1 MKFNLPPTLV
11 GHDRYRWLLGLLG
24 LALLASCVLSLGF
37 GSARVPASVVWQ
49 ILLHKV
55 LGVGPDVPT
64 WTAGQEHI
72 VWLIRVP
79 RMLLGAL
86 VGAGLALTGAVLQAT
101 TRNPLA
107 DPHLLGVTSGATLGA
122 VIVVLHVG
130 ELIGVLTLPLA
141 AFIGALCSM
150 LMVLAIASRQG
161 RLDSDRLLL
170 CGIAVSFVMM
180 ALANL
185 LLFMGDHRASSAVM
199 FWMLGGL
206 GLARWELLGIPAIS
220 VLIGLALLLAMAR
233 SLNALMAGE
242 QTAVTLGLNARNV
255 RVKVFLIASLMT
267 GVMVSISG
275 SIGFVGLM
283 IPHIARRL
291 VGAEH
296 RRLLPVCVLMGS
308 IFLVWVDVAAR
319 TLIAPED
326 LPIGVATAAIGGL
339 FFIGLMRK
347 GKAQ

>member
-1 MKFNLPPTLV
+1 MMTR
-11 GHDRYRWLLGLLG
+11 RY
-24 LALLASCVLSLGF
+24 ALLLACLGALLLVSCVISLGF
-37 GSARVPASVVWQ
+37 GPARVPVDVVWQ
-49 ILLHKV
+49 ILLNK
-55 LGVGPDVPT
+55 LFGIGDKN
-64 WTAGQEHI
+64 WSAGQEHI

-86 VGAGLALTGAVLQAT
+86 VGAGLALIGAVLQAV

-130 ELIGVLTLPLA
+130 EIVGLLTLPIA
-141 AFIGALCSM
+141 AFIGALLSM
-150 LMVLAIASRQG
+150 ILVLAIASRHG

-170 CGIAVSFVMM
+170 CGVAVSFVMM
-180 ALANL
+180 AVANT
-185 LLFMGDHRASSAVM
+185 LLFLGDHRASSAVL

-206 GLARWELLGIPAIS
+206 GLARWELLAIPSAS
-220 VLIGLALLLAMAR
+220 VLLGLVLLLGMAR
-233 SLNALMAGE
+233 PLNALMAGE

-255 RVKVFLIASLMT
+255 RLRVFLIASLMT
-267 GVMVSISG
+267 GVLVAISG

-296 RRLLPVCVLMGS
+296 RRLLPVSALLGS
-308 IFLVWVDVAAR
+308 VFLVWVDVAAR

-347 GKAQ
+347 R

>member
-1 MKFNLPPTLV
+1 MIAR
-11 GHDRYRWLLGLLG
+11 RY
-24 LALLASCVLSLGF
+24 ALLLIALGALLLVSCVVSLGF
-37 GSARVPASVVWQ
+37 GPARVPVDVVWQ
-49 ILLHKV
+49 ILLNK
-55 LGVGPDVPT
+55 LFGIGDKN
-64 WTAGQEHI
+64 WSAGQEHI

-86 VGAGLALTGAVLQAT
+86 VGAGLALIGAVLQAV

-130 ELIGVLTLPLA
+130 EIVGLLTLPIA
-141 AFIGALCSM
+141 AFIGALLSM
-150 LMVLAIASRQG
+150 VLVLAIASRHG

-170 CGIAVSFVMM
+170 CGVAVSFVMM
-180 ALANL
+180 AVANT
-185 LLFMGDHRASSAVM
+185 LLFLGDHRASSAVL

-206 GLARWELLGIPAIS
+206 GLARWELLAIPSAS
-220 VLIGLALLLAMAR
+220 VLLGLVLLLGMAR
-233 SLNALMAGE
+233 PLNALMAGE

-255 RVKVFLIASLMT
+255 RLRVFLIASLMT
-267 GVMVSISG
+267 GVLVAISG

-296 RRLLPVCVLMGS
+296 RRLLPVSALLGS
-308 IFLVWVDVAAR
+308 VFLVWVDVAAR

-347 GKAQ
+347 R

>member
-1 MKFNLPPTLV
+1 MMT
-11 GHDRYRWLLGLLG
+11 GRY
-24 LALLASCVLSLGF
+24 ALLLTSLGALLLVSCVVSLGF
-37 GSARVPASVVWQ
+37 GPARVPVEVVWH
-49 ILLHKV
+49 ILLNK
-55 LGVGPDVPT
+55 LFGIGDVS
-64 WTAGQEHI
+64 WTAGQAHI

-86 VGAGLALTGAVLQAT
+86 VGAGLALIGTVLQAV

-130 ELIGVLTLPLA
+130 EIVGLLTLPIA
-141 AFIGALCSM
+141 AFIGALLSM
-150 LMVLAIASRQG
+150 LLVLAIASRHG

-170 CGIAVSFVMM
+170 CGVAVSFVMM
-180 ALANL
+180 AVANT
-185 LLFMGDHRASSAVM
+185 LLFLGDHRASSAVL

-206 GLARWELLGIPAIS
+206 GLARWELLAIPSAS
-220 VLIGLALLLAMAR
+220 VLLGLVLLLGMAR
-233 SLNALMAGE
+233 PLNALMAGE

-255 RVKVFLIASLMT
+255 RLRVFLIASLMT
-267 GVMVSISG
+267 GVLVAISG

-291 VGAEH
+291 IGAEH
-296 RRLLPVCVLMGS
+296 RRLLPVSALLGS
-308 IFLVWVDVAAR
+308 VFLVWVDVAAR

-339 FFIGLMRK
+339 FFIALMRK
-347 GKAQ
+347 R

>member
-1 MKFNLPPTLV
+1 MIAR
-11 GHDRYRWLLGLLG
+11 RY
-24 LALLASCVLSLGF
+24 ALLLIALGALLLVSCVVSLGF
-37 GSARVPASVVWQ
+37 GPARVPVDVVWQ
-49 ILLHKV
+49 ILLNK
-55 LGVGPDVPT
+55 LFGIGDKN
-64 WTAGQEHI
+64 WSAGQEHI

-86 VGAGLALTGAVLQAT
+86 VGAGLALIGAVLQAV

-130 ELIGVLTLPLA
+130 EIVGLLTLPIA
-141 AFIGALCSM
+141 AFIGALLSM
-150 LMVLAIASRQG
+150 ILVLAIASRHG

-170 CGIAVSFVMM
+170 CGVAVSFVMM
-180 ALANL
+180 AVANT
-185 LLFMGDHRASSAVM
+185 LLFLGDHRASSAVL

-206 GLARWELLGIPAIS
+206 GLARWELLAIPSAS
-220 VLIGLALLLAMAR
+220 VLLGLVLLLGMAR
-233 SLNALMAGE
+233 PLNALMAGE

-255 RVKVFLIASLMT
+255 RLRVFLIASLMT
-267 GVMVSISG
+267 GVLVAISG

-283 IPHIARRL
+283 IPHIAWRL

-296 RRLLPVCVLMGS
+296 RRLLPVSALLGRV
-308 IFLVWVDVAAR
+308 FLVWVDVAAR

-347 GKAQ
+347 R

>member
-1 MKFNLPPTLV
+1 MKT
-11 GHDRYRWLLGLLG
+11 RYRLMLLALSGLL
-24 LALLASCVLSLGF
+24 LVSCVLSLGF
-37 GSARVPASVVWQ
+37 GSAPVPVEVVARVLLFKVFGIAPEVPA
-49 ILLHKV
+49 
-55 LGVGPDVPT
+55 

-86 VGAGLALTGAVLQAT
+86 VGGGLAMIGAVLQAV

-122 VIVVLHVG
+122 VLVVLHVG

-141 AFIGALCSM
+141 AFVGALCSM
-150 LMVLAIASRQG
+150 LLVLAIASRHG

-170 CGIAVSFVMM
+170 CGVAVAFVMM

-206 GLARWELLGIPAIS
+206 GLARWELLAVPAAS
-220 VLIGLALLLAMAR
+220 VLLGLGLLLGMAR
-233 SLNALMAGE
+233 ALNALMAGE
-242 QTAVTLGLNARNV
+242 QTAVTLGLNARSV
-255 RVKVFLIASLMT
+255 RLLAFLICSLLT
-267 GVMVSISG
+267 GVLVAISG

-283 IPHIARRL
+283 VPHIARRL

-296 RRLLPVCVLMGS
+296 RRLLPVSLLLGS
-308 IFLVWVDVAAR
+308 LFLIWVDVAAR

-326 LPIGVATAAIGGL
+326 LPIGIATAAIGGL
-339 FFIGLMRK
+339 FFIGMMRRR
-347 GKAQ
+347 